1 MQASHIFTL
10 IFVSMVTNPIQKN
23 GNMFHNQ
30 TSCVWAKL
38 SIWFVACHSVQCS
51 DQIRSQIHLVS
62 PPAFTL
68 QQAGVQIRNEL
79 IHVEDFAEDC
89 VSVWNL
95 QHNMSTL
102 NLKKYGFFYNVQS
115 WAMMNSVTLLVT

>member
-1 MQASHIFTL
+1 MA
-10 IFVSMVTNPIQKN
+10 
-23 GNMFHNQ
+23 
-30 TSCVWAKL
+30 
-38 SIWFVACHSVQCS
+38 
-51 DQIRSQIHLVS
+51 S

-68 QQAGVQIRNEL
+68 QQAGVEIRNEL

-102 NLKKYGFFYNVQS
+102 KLKKYGFFYNVQS
-115 WAMMNSVTLLVT
+115 WAMVNSVTLLVT